1 MDLFLPAHPEIF
13 STPTQGKVE
22 QTITHN
28 HPGRI
33 ECFGSFWPAQ
43 LYQKDPTI
51 TLLPGQSVKV
61 VGRQGIT
68 LLVVPEQD

>member
-1 MDLFLPAHPEIF
+1 MDLFSPSRPVMF

-28 HPGRI
+28 HPGRV

-43 LYQKDPTI
+43 LYQKNPAI
-51 TLLPGQSVKV
+51 TLLQGQSVKV
-61 VGRQGIT
+61 VGHQGIT

>member
-1 MDLFLPAHPEIF
+1 MDLFLPDRPVIF
-13 STPTQGKVE
+13 STQTQGKVE

-51 TLLPGQSVKV
+51 TLLPGQSAKV

-68 LLVVPEQD
+68 LLVVPEPD

>member
-1 MDLFLPAHPEIF
+1 MDLSSPSRPMMF

-28 HPGRI
+28 YPGRV

-43 LYQKDPTI
+43 LYEKDQVT
-51 TLLPGQSVKV
+51 TLFPGQIVNV

-68 LLVVPEQD
+68 LLVVPK

>member
-1 MDLFLPAHPEIF
+1 MDLFSPSRPVTF

-28 HPGRI
+28 HRGRV
-33 ECFGSFWPAQ
+33 ECFGSFLPAQ
-43 LYQKDPTI
+43 LYHKDPNI

-61 VGRQGIT
+61 VGCQGIT